1 LHEGAGVAVRRHHK
15 RVLIYSHDSFGLG
28 HLRRCRAIAHSLVD
42 SDPAVSVLILSGSPI
57 IGSFDFR
64 SRVDFVRVPGVIKL
78 RNGEY
83 VSLNLHIDIEET
95 LAMRSSIIRHT
106 ADIFDPD
113 LLIVDKEP
121 LGLRGEVRD
130 TLDLLQRRG
139 TALILG
145 LRDVMDDPEALE
157 SEWER
162 KQAVP
167 ALAEYYDEIWVYG
180 LPQICD
186 PLAGLAV
193 PWGVRQRMTYTGYL
207 RRNAAEPQV
216 TPEILDVLKREFVLV
231 TPGGGGDGEALID
244 LVLSAY
250 EYDRALPLAA
260 LLVFGPFML
269 PEQRAVFASRASRLG
284 NVNAITFNARLESLM
299 ARAAGVVAMGGY
311 NTFCE
316 ILSFDKRALIVPRT
330 APRLEQYIRSRR
342 AAELGLLT
350 MLSEQEGRDPRVMAA
365 ALRRLTEQAPPSTI
379 VIPGLLD
386 GMPSVNR
393 RTRKWLDE
401 GRAGCFAARE
411 RLEA

>member
-1 LHEGAGVAVRRHHK
+1 VAVRRHHK

-216 TPEILDVLKREFVLV
+216 TPEILDVLKSEFVLV

-350 MLSEQEGRDPRVMAA
+350 MLSEQEGRDPRVMAD
-365 ALRRLTEQAPPSTI
+365 ALRRLTEQAPPSAV